1 MLLKNRFFVISLIFS
16 ICIQATELKWDWDSI
31 DVDAVKFDPS
41 FIFGTAI
48 AEHQVSG
55 SKNSN
60 WSRMDG
66 AIDKK
71 GKPRILNGDMCGI
84 ACDFWN
90 KYIEDIELLKQLK
103 VKSFRFSVEWSAIE
117 PEQGKIDYEAIAHY
131 HALCDRLIEAGISPV
146 VTLHHFTH
154 PGWFEDLGGFEN
166 ENNIKYFV
174 NFCKLMV
181 QQLSSKVL
189 MWATFNE
196 PGVYVFQSYIRGV
209 WPPHK
214 HGMNRAGVV
223 MLNMLKAHLDAY
235 HMIKALP
242 NGKNIQ
248 VGLVHS
254 ITHFDAYSDNF
265 IERNVCHI
273 LNHTF
278 HDAITN
284 FFHTGE
290 FEYHVPLL
298 SSISYK
304 DSLGTKSLDFFGIN
318 YYSHVI
324 LRVDTSF
331 QGQVYRDGEIKT
343 DMPYCIY
350 PEGMYRSIVDI
361 SNRIAKPQGIPIYI
375 TENGIADA
383 KDDRRELFIKRY
395 IYAMH
400 KAMAEGHDVRGYFYW
415 SLMDNFEWDSGYS
428 QKFGLFDVDF
438 TTQKRTLRNGS
449 KAFLDIVQKTYANY

>member
-1 MLLKNRFFVISLIFS
+1 MLFKNKFFLVVLTFFVCL
-16 ICIQATELKWDWDSI
+16 QADELKWDWNTI

-41 FIFGTAI
+41 FIFGTAV

-66 AIDKK
+66 AVDNK
-71 GKPRILNGDMCGI
+71 GKSRVLNGDKCGI

-117 PEQGKIDYEAIAHY
+117 PEQGKINHEAIAHY
-131 HALCDRLIEAGISPV
+131 HALCNRLIEAGISPV

-166 ENNIKYFV
+166 ESNIKYFV
-174 NFCKLMV
+174 DFSKLMI
-181 QQLSSKVL
+181 QELGNKVM

-214 HGMNRAGVV
+214 HGMNRAGSV
-223 MLNMLKAHLDAY
+223 MLNMLKAHVEAY
-235 HMIKALP
+235 HMIKSLL
-242 NGKNIQ
+242 GGENIK

-254 ITHFDAYSDNF
+254 ITQFDSYNDNF
-265 IERNVCHI
+265 IERNVCHV

-278 HDAITN
+278 HDAITH
-284 FFHTGE
+284 FFQTGE
-290 FEYHVPLL
+290 FEYHVPML
-298 SSISYK
+298 SSIYHHEK
-304 DSLGTKSLDFFGIN
+304 LATQSLDFFGIN
-318 YYSHVI
+318 YYSHVL
-324 LRVDTSF
+324 LRVDTTM
-331 QGQVYRDGEIKT
+331 QGQAYRDDEIKT

-361 SNRIAKPQGIPIYI
+361 SKRIAKPQGIPIYI

-383 KDDRRELFIKRY
+383 QDDRRDLFIRRY

-400 KAMAEGHDVRGYFYW
+400 KAMEEGHDVRGYFYW
-415 SLMDNFEWDSGYS
+415 SLMDNFEWDHGYS
-428 QKFGLFDVDF
+428 QKFGLFEVDF
-438 TTQKRTLRNGS
+438 ATQKRTLRKGS
-449 KAFLDIVQKTYANY
+449 EPFLNIVQRTYSE